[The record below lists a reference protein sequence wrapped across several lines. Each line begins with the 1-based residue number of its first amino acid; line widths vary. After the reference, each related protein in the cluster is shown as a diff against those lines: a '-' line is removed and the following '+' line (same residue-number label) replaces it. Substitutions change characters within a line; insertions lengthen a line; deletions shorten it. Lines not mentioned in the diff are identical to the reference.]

1 MWPNDNRNIILFP
14 FLFNINNGNPRID
27 IINYLMELCS
37 TVQWRRRSTQK
48 CFHKRTNKNGGVGAH
63 SLCILCFPET
73 ISLNTV
79 ECIRVSRDQRLG
91 DGFKPSAAKLRQGSF
106 CIRR

>member
-37 TVQWRRRSTQK
+37 TVEEEYPEVLPGEDKQERRSWGSQ
-48 CFHKRTNKNGGVGAH
+48 
-63 SLCILCFPET
+63 SLYF
-73 ISLNTV
+73 
-79 ECIRVSRDQRLG
+79 VSRKR
-91 DGFKPSAAKLRQGSF
+91 FH
-106 CIRR
+106 